1 MTWESSERAL
11 ARKYMF
17 FCWVLSRRIGERR
30 CSEHLRYVRVAI
42 TVISGDWE
50 ALQTLGLSAAMPG
63 CPVIRPPNGCQ
74 TEAPPATG
82 AVTHAHSGSLPS
94 RTAGPFSA
102 LLSFSC
108 LLSSSWSTRQECP
121 EYDETYRE
129 WRVGL
134 PITETELRTLKEGF
148 YCQDE
153 VRTAT
158 SSLLLNLMTSTASRA
173 YLS

>member
-11 ARKYMF
+11 ARKCMF

-30 CSEHLRYVRVAI
+30 CGEHLRYVRAAI

-82 AVTHAHSGSLPS
+82 AVTHAHSRSLPS

-102 LLSFSC
+102 LFSAQFQ
-108 LLSSSWSTRQECP
+108 LIDSTRMP
-121 EYDETYRE
+121 GIRRD
-129 WRVGL
+129 L
-134 PITETELRTLKEGF
+134 PW
-148 YCQDE
+148 
-153 VRTAT
+153 
-158 SSLLLNLMTSTASRA
+158 MTSRPTYNWNWTTYFKRRILMSRR
-173 YLS
+173 S